1 MINHLSQ
8 PQLFN
13 SSTPSLF
20 GGKRARQW
28 VLTGENE
35 YAYPSTLAV
44 GSRGFHRRTLGG
56 SFWGDENGDLDGA
69 GISGGK
75 KYKVKSFINDVNALG
90 KLIPKSTRD
99 AMTDKANSKIAGA
112 GISGGKKY
120 KVKSFIN
127 DVNALGKLI
136 PKSTREAITDKANS
150 KIAGAGI
157 SGGKKY
163 KVKSFINDV
172 NALGKLIP
180 KSTREAITDKAN
192 SKIAGAGRK
201 RRSKKM
207 DIDEWL
213 NGGALSSQV
222 MKGSDNEPYIMG
234 GKKYKVKSFVND
246 VNALGKLIPKSTR
259 EAMTDKANSKIAGA
273 GRGRPV
279 SERGK
284 LIKKIMGEMG
294 MSLGQASKYI
304 KEEGLM

>member
-1 MINHLSQ
+1 MNSYQHLIANSLLSSQHKMINKLSQ

-13 SSTPSLF
+13 SSTPALF
-20 GGKRARQW
+20 GGKRARQY

-44 GSRGFHRRTLGG
+44 GSHGFQRRTLGG
-56 SFWGDENGDLDGA
+56 SFWGDENGDLE
-69 GISGGK
+69 GGK
-75 KYKVKSFINDVNALG
+75 KYKVKSFVNDVNALG
-90 KLIPKSTRD
+90 KLIPKSTRE
-99 AMTDKANSKIAGA
+99 AITDKANAKIAGS

-136 PKSTREAITDKANS
+136 PKSTREAMTDKAN
-150 KIAGAGI
+150 A
-157 SGGKKY
+157 
-163 KVKSFINDV
+163 
-172 NALGKLIP
+172 
-180 KSTREAITDKAN
+180 
-192 SKIAGAGRK
+192 KIAGAGR
-201 RRSKKM
+201 RRGRPRRM
-207 DIDEWL
+207 DVEEWL

-222 MKGSDNEPYIMG
+222 MRGDDNEPYIMG

-259 EAMTDKANSKIAGA
+259 EAMTDKANAKIAGA

-284 LIKKIMGEMG
+284 LVKQIMGEMG
-294 MSLGQASKYI
+294 LSLGQASKYI
-304 KEEGLM
+304 KEKGLM